1 MKERT
6 NILAWL
12 GMAEHDTVLRDAEKH
27 IEETCKTVAYLVEAV
42 KALVAGDVAAKSIA
56 IENVRQSEREADK
69 LRARMIRELSEGL
82 LLPPDREDLLR
93 FARALDKIADWTNS
107 AARLMWF
114 LDERLP
120 ENVLK
125 QITIGTELIVA
136 AVGKLRE
143 AIHAVSHEQVKEAL
157 SCCEDVERLEHQAD
171 DQKRHFIGA
180 ILQAQLSPANLLLC
194 YNLAEGLE
202 GITDQIE
209 TAADTIKTM
218 AVKSR

>member
-12 GMAEHDTVLRDAEKH
+12 GMAEHNTVLRDAEAH
-27 IEETCKTVAYLVEAV
+27 VEETCKTVSYLVEAV
-42 KALVAGDVAAKSIA
+42 KALVSGDVNAKTVA

-69 LRARMIRELSEGL
+69 LLSRMVRELSEGL

-93 FARALDKIADWTNS
+93 FARALDKVADWTNS

-120 ENVLK
+120 ESVLK
-125 QITIGTELIVA
+125 QISLSTELIVA
-136 AVGKLRE
+136 SVGKLRQ
-143 AIHAVSHEQVKEAL
+143 AIHAISHENVQEAL
-157 SCCEDVERLEHQAD
+157 SFCEDVERLEHQAD
-171 DQKRHFIGA
+171 DQKRHLIAA

-202 GITDQIE
+202 GVTDQIE
-209 TAADTIKTM
+209 TAADTIKMM